1 MQGKECTKCNEWK
14 EFEDFH
20 KDKNKKDGH
29 KNYCRECY
37 KNKIYSYNNEGQ
49 GTEKRKPYIKI
60 GYNGTGGKS
69 PKPIIIK
76 DNIEGKECTRCG
88 EWNALT
94 NYHKFSR
101 QAYGL
106 DIYCKPC
113 ALKMKKAH
121 NQTEQGKNTAHRS
134 AVKYRS
140 RKKGA
145 KITPYT
151 RSEILRR
158 DKYTCQFCG
167 IKVHD
172 RSSGNWNTPNKAHL
186 DHIVSLEEG
195 GDTTPEN
202 LQTLCRSCNLSK
214 GSTSKGELQMTLF

>member
-1 MQGKECTKCNEWK
+1 METKKCNKCLEIK
-14 EFEDFH
+14 SVDHFQ
-20 KDKNKKDGH
+20 KDKGMKDGH
-29 KNYCRECY
+29 KNYCKKCY
-37 KNKIYSYNNEGQ
+37 KEKIYSYGEKKGE
-49 GTEKRKPYIKI
+49 EKRNSYIKK
-60 GYNGTGGKS
+60 GTGGNGKP

-113 ALKMKKAH
+113 ALKAKKAH
-121 NQTEQGKNTAHRS
+121 NQTEQGKNTAHKS

-145 KITPYT
+145 KITPYK
-151 RSEILRR
+151 RSEILKR
-158 DKYTCQFCG
+158 DKYTCRFCG

-186 DHIVSLEEG
+186 DHIVSLDNG

-202 LQTLCRSCNLSK
+202 IQTLCRSCNLSK
-214 GSTSKGELQMTLF
+214 GSKSKGELQMTLF